1 MWKNGRGET
10 SDRPDLVGVVLDFE
24 DYEVLGRSVGLIHA
38 YEIEQGA
45 LTTERMKTML
55 MEYQLLGCIIA
66 LHRDTG
72 DGDYDISIRV
82 SRHTFSPRELEALG
96 IISTNVTQRTP

>member
-24 DYEVLGRSVGLIHA
+24 DYVVLGRSVGMIHA

-45 LTTERMKTML
+45 LISDRVKTML

-66 LHRDTG
+66 LHRDIG
-72 DGDYDISIRV
+72 NGHYDSAIQV
-82 SRHTFSPRELEALG
+82 SKFRFSPRELEALG
-96 IISTNVTQRTP
+96 IIQNLSDAKGV